1 MPTIDSID
9 SHQLTAKKV
18 CQHVITSALLPQ
30 LLRQMIIDDICFR
43 WQPSGSKQS
52 IFPQADFVIG
62 VASLRRQTLLLRQRL
77 RQRER
82 NENQTDIE
90 LDRDSQIN
98 FNDSLDLESA
108 TIVDRDTKLQQFK
121 QEIWGNKV
129 GSYYLTRKA
138 QLDRVVCSI
147 IQVVDS
153 TIAQELYFRICSEPK
168 SFSKLALNY
177 SQGAEAFDGGKVGP
191 IQISK
196 LHPTISTQILLLEPG
211 QISPLFTIDNFYI
224 FVRLEC
230 VIPAQF
236 DDDLRQVL
244 LDELFEQWLQSKIV
258 SEIGSVSIQDI
269 QNDLN

>member
-1 MPTIDSID
+1 MSTIALID
-9 SHQLTAKKV
+9 NRQLTAERV
-18 CQHVITSALLPQ
+18 CQHVSTSPLLPQ
-30 LLRQMIIDDICFR
+30 LLRQIIIDDIYLR
-43 WQPSGSKQS
+43 WQPSVSPQS
-52 IFPQADFVIG
+52 TLPKEGLIVG
-62 VASLRRQTLLLRQRL
+62 VASL
-77 RQRER
+77 
-82 NENQTDIE
+82 NENRSDLE
-90 LDRDSQIN
+90 LDRDSQ
-98 FNDSLDLESA
+98 LDFTVSIPLESA

-121 QEIWGNKV
+121 QEIWGHKV

-147 IQVVDS
+147 IQVVDG

-168 SFSKLALNY
+168 TFSKLALNY

-224 FVRLEC
+224 FVRLER
-230 VIPAQF
+230 VVPAQF
-236 DDDLRQVL
+236 DNDLRQVL

-258 SEIGSVSIQDI
+258 SEIGSVSVQNI